1 MDNLRKRERMLEE
14 QMIDRNKILDAKL
27 AETTKTLRNK
37 VDLLDIK
44 NATVDETHKNL
55 EIERKRTK
63 EELSSKQK

>member
-1 MDNLRKRERMLEE
+1 
-14 QMIDRNKILDAKL
+14 MIDRNKILDAKL

-44 NATVDETHKNL
+44 NVTVDETHKNL

>member
-1 MDNLRKRERMLEE
+1 MLEE